1 MTIWERNFPPPLEI
15 TINSDCGI
23 SARTEIV
30 AGICRKINE
39 LVECIF
45 GLETLPIPVPGQGNC
60 DERMP
65 ITFLRPC
72 IQAVNNMIAHAQFD
86 IEPIP
91 QIGGNMDYHAFVP
104 VCRNIAEKINEIIG
118 EIHG

>member
-15 TINSDCGI
+15 TIHSDCGI
-23 SARTEIV
+23 AARTEVV
-30 AGICRKINE
+30 AGLCNKVNE
-39 LVECIF
+39 LSEFVH
-45 GLETLPIPVPGQGNC
+45 GLDTDLIPVPGQGNC

-72 IQAVNNMIAHAQFD
+72 IDALNHIILISEFD

-91 QIGGNMDYHAFVP
+91 QIGSNMDYHAFIP
-104 VCRNIAEKINEIIG
+104 VCRNIAQTINRILEG
-118 EIHG
+118 TR